1 MPPAV
6 PPTAA
11 APRGLLLGMCAIFV
25 AAPAPSLAE
34 TSPAAELSVFHGAWQ
49 RVAVEEDDKNRLS
62 AIDSAVA
69 GLSWLTRKMAAPILR
84 ATTSPP
90 ALYEFVVSEPALL
103 FAERGEPPQPLPL
116 DGTERR
122 GEGPRG
128 EFSAHSRL
136 IDGAIETEWIVA
148 DARGSNRY
156 TLTDG
161 GETLLV
167 EHSIEVTALEGVEK
181 FAYQTRFQRTPAV
194 ASAGPPDEVA
204 RDAALD

>member
-11 APRGLLLGMCAIFV
+11 APRILLLALGAIFL
-25 AAPAPSLAE
+25 AAPALAE
-34 TSPAAELSVFHGAWQ
+34 APPVAELGVFHGEWK

-62 AIDSAVA
+62 AIESAVS

-90 ALYEFVVSEPALL
+90 ARYEFVVTEPALL
-103 FAERGEPPQPLPL
+103 FAERGEPPQLLPL

-128 EFSAHSRL
+128 EFSSQSRL
-136 IDGAIETEWIVA
+136 IDGAIETDWVVA

-156 TLTDG
+156 TVSGG

-167 EHSIEVTALEGVEK
+167 EHSIEVTAVKGVEK
-181 FAYQTRFQRTPAV
+181 FAYQTRFRRTPAV
-194 ASAGPPDEVA
+194 ASAEA
-204 RDAALD
+204 SAQAAALD